1 MKFDIIIQLDL
12 GTKQFHLSRK
22 FLTKIKT
29 AYKPIHKQHEPP
41 TQMPYKPKNIINKKR
56 FYLHWQNAS
65 RPVANFQT
73 SAPFELQWT
82 RRAIADGIPKCKQN
96 SSITARMES
105 INTIYICAFWAI
117 YFTYVLL
124 IASIGC
130 CYSFGNNFCYKFL
143 WILIMLAELLEE
155 QKIGDVL
162 ER

>member
-1 MKFDIIIQLDL
+1 MKFDFIIQLDL

-29 AYKPIHKQHEPP
+29 AYELIHTQHEPP
-41 TQMPYKPKNIINKKR
+41 TPMPYKPKNIINKKR

-73 SAPFELQWT
+73 SAPFKLQWT

-96 SSITARMES
+96 SSITAYG
-105 INTIYICAFWAI
+105 INKYNIHMRFLGNIFHLRIA
-117 YFTYVLL
+117 L